1 MDRRVR
7 RAVVMRLMFQL
18 DFHEAGE
25 EDQQAELL
33 LQQMNTDEELCE
45 DLQQVFAAAGDGAT
59 HLTEQDRAKVLSKF
73 SGVRT
78 HLSEIDLL
86 LETVTTGW
94 KLERMAKLDLAILR
108 LAVYEILFDETI
120 PSKVAINEAVELA
133 KAYGGD
139 KSPAFING
147 VLGKVVRHVE

>member
-7 RAVVMRLMFQL
+7 RAVLMKLMYQWG
-18 DFHEAGE
+18 FHEVGE
-25 EDQQAELL
+25 DEFQARLL
-33 LQQMNTDEELCE
+33 LDQMHADEELCE
-45 DLQQVFAAAGDGAT
+45 DLKEVFSREREAGT
-59 HLTEQDRAKVLSKF
+59 NMTEQDREQMLEKF
-73 SGVRT
+73 AGVRR
-78 HLSEIDLL
+78 HMAEIDLL

-94 KLERMAKLDLAILR
+94 KLDRMAKPDLAILR
-108 LAVYEILFDETI
+108 LAVYEILFDPLI

-133 KAYGGD
+133 KNYGGD